1 MHVLVI
7 GSGAREHAL
16 CWALDQSPLLT
27 RLYCAPG
34 NGGTGQIAENVPLDP
49 MDFSACLTWARE
61 NAIDFTIV
69 GPDDPLAAGIVDT
82 FQGAGL
88 AIFGPSAAAAR
99 IESSKVWAKQLM
111 LECGIPTAPA
121 EFFSDR
127 ASAENAISARE
138 AAGAFPV
145 VIKADGLAAGKGVV
159 VAPSP
164 EVARAALDDLLVHH
178 RLGRAGNQVLIE
190 DYLDGWELSV
200 FALTDGIGFY
210 TLATACDYKR
220 VGDEDRGA
228 NTGGMGAYSP
238 AAVGDDVIAGIEAR
252 IVRPALQAIVE
263 KSGAPF
269 RGLLYAGLMIT
280 REGPCVVEFNA
291 RFGDPETQ
299 VVLPRLGGDLLR
311 LCLAAA
317 EGDVLREPAP
327 SFGAEAACG
336 VVMAS
341 GGYPGAFEK
350 GKSISGLDRLGED
363 ILVFHAGTERSGT
376 GDQLVTSGGRVLTV
390 VARGETVAEARARAY
405 ANVEMIHFEGAHFRH
420 DIGITAAREAFGAP
434 FID

>member
-1 MHVLVI
+1 MRVLVI

-16 CWALDQSPLLT
+16 CWALNQSPLLT

-49 MDFSACLTWARE
+49 MDFSACASWARE

-69 GPDDPLAAGIVDT
+69 GPDDPLAGGIVDT
-82 FQGAGL
+82 FVGAGL
-88 AIFGPSAAAAR
+88 AIFGPSAAAAQ
-99 IESSKVWAKQLM
+99 IESSKIWAKRLM
-111 LECGIPTAPA
+111 LDCDIPTAPA

-127 ASAENAISARE
+127 TAAEKAISARE

-164 EVARAALDDLLVHH
+164 EVARSALDDLLVYH
-178 RLGRAGNQVLIE
+178 RLGRAGNQVLVE
-190 DYLDGWELSV
+190 DYLRGWELSL
-200 FALTDGIGFY
+200 FALTDGSGFY
-210 TLATACDYKR
+210 ILAPACDYKR
-220 VGDEDRGA
+220 VGDEDRGP

-238 AAVGDDVIAGIEAR
+238 PAVGEDVIAGIETR
-252 IVRPALQAIVE
+252 ILRPVLQAIVDR
-263 KSGAPF
+263 SGSPF
-269 RGLLYAGLMIT
+269 RGLLYAGLMMT

-311 LCLAAA
+311 FCLAAA
-317 EGDVLREPAP
+317 EGNVLRESPP
-327 SFGAEAACG
+327 SLRAEAACG

-341 GGYPGAFEK
+341 AGYPGAFEK
-350 GKSISGLDRLGED
+350 GKAISGLDRLDED
-363 ILVFHAGTERSGT
+363 ILVFHAGTARSGS
-376 GDQLVTSGGRVLTV
+376 GDQVVTAGGRVLTV
-390 VARGETVAEARARAY
+390 VGLGKTVAEARTRAY

-420 DIGITAAREAFGAP
+420 DIGITAVREA
-434 FID
+434 